1 MSSSL
6 IEVYDLLETMAVT
19 YLDRSNVSTTPHVFN
34 LDEFPGNIQTAIL
47 PCRIL
52 FPVGWGGQGMT
63 LSIGP
68 GTEAEST
75 YTITDFFLLET
86 GARGEGLFI
95 QAPVLMRYVKAYAD
109 AISLKWQYA
118 SLNSASQPL
127 TVSANI
133 VPAEYNI
140 PQGSD
145 NWYYG
150 VKCNLTISELL

>member
-6 IEVYDLLETMAVT
+6 VEVYALLAAMSVSYT
-19 YLDRSNVSTTPHVFN
+19 DRSGATATPHVFN
-34 LDEFPGNIQTAIL
+34 LDTFPSNIQTAIL

-52 FPVGWGGQGMT
+52 FPIGWGGQGMT
-63 LSIGP
+63 LGIGP
-68 GTEAEST
+68 GTEADST
-75 YTITDFFLLET
+75 YTITDFFLLES
-86 GARGEGLFI
+86 GARGEGLFV

-118 SLNSASQPL
+118 SLNSVSQPL
-127 TVSANI
+127 TVSVNI

-150 VKCNLTISELL
+150 VKCDLTISELL